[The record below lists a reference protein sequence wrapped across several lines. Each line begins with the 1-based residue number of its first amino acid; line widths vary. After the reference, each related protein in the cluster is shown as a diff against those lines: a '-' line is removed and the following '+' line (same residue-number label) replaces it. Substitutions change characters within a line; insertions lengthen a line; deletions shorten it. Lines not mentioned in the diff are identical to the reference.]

1 MNYKHNINKRP
12 RNLELIM
19 KKILKNSKYTI
30 NISYY
35 KEKLFTTSRDIR
47 KKALRLNKSVKN
59 NTIEERG

>member
-1 MNYKHNINKRP
+1 
-12 RNLELIM
+12 M